1 MVLPSNLPSFVQYT
15 DSGGTPASDNNITDM
30 QISNYYTKVLYNA
43 NKLKDISQN
52 NINLER
58 NAEVS
63 MYYYLKYNKQIYLL
77 KLIIF
82 TCCLAL
88 IGAIM
93 YSKSILSSSMFTYYL
108 GVVFGIGAI
117 FILYNIYDIY
127 IRDTINYNE
136 YDYQY
141 KPPMPDELNSN
152 LANLTTTQL
161 ANMDPKC

>member
-1 MVLPSNLPSFVQYT
+1 MVLPSNLPSFVDYT
-15 DSGGTPASDNNITDM
+15 NSGGTATNYNNTMDIE
-30 QISNYYTKVLYNA
+30 ISNYYTNLLYDVHG
-43 NKLKDISQN
+43 LKDISQN

-63 MYYYLKYNKQIYLL
+63 LYYYLKYNKQIYLL

-88 IGAIM
+88 FGAVL
-93 YSKSILSSSMFTYYL
+93 YSNSILSSNNFTYYL

-117 FILYNIYDIY
+117 FIVYNIYDIY
-127 IRDTINYNE
+127 IRDTINFNE

-152 LANLTTTQL
+152 LSNLSTSQL
-161 ANMDPKC
+161 AKVDPKC